1 MEKINYEDIVS
12 QLKNELKTDC
22 AIANRYGIIL
32 SSNIDTFPKEK
43 VIPQKILEL
52 IIRREAIAE
61 ELNLKNQI
69 SSFAFETEEFN
80 FLFTFSKELILISK
94 VNLNINLAQFM
105 PSIRVVAQK
114 LSEIKQEQEVKNF
127 SVFDFSKDI
136 AKIET
141 ALEKETLEK
150 ETISKDKYSII
161 KDLIKYISS

>member
-1 MEKINYEDIVS
+1 MAKINYEDIIS

-32 SSNIDTFPKEK
+32 SSNIEIFPKEK
-43 VIPQKILEL
+43 VIPQKILDL
-52 IIRREAIAE
+52 ITKREAIAE

-80 FLFTFSKELILISK
+80 FLFTFSKELIIISK
-94 VNLNINLAQFM
+94 VNLDINLAQFM

-114 LSEIKQEQEVKNF
+114 LSDIKQDQEIKNF
-127 SVFDFSKDI
+127 SIFDFSKDI

-141 ALEKETLEK
+141 TLEK
-150 ETISKDKYSII
+150 ETVNKEKYSII
-161 KDLIKYISS
+161 KDIIKYISS